1 MIAVPAIAPAWRQVK
16 ASYALVERNVN
27 LSKRYWGWE
36 VAFLVYTIAQSLA
49 IVYIADAQP
58 MISHGRVSPAEVHR
72 AVLYLAIGTL
82 TWSYMASLFQAI
94 AESVQWE
101 RWEGTIE
108 YTMMSPISRMTYLL
122 GSCLFGVIYG
132 LARSAVVLLVLVFT
146 FHLTANSG
154 GLLPALLI
162 VSVGSLSFVGIGIM
176 AATLPLLFTEKG
188 AQMTYVIEALLLL
201 VSGVYYPVTV
211 LPGWIQSVS
220 HLSPATYI
228 LDGTRTA
235 LLGSASRHD
244 VVSSLIPLAV
254 IGVVTIP
261 LGVYLWARAERF
273 AKRTGR
279 LKRAG

>member
-1 MIAVPAIAPAWRQVK
+1 MISSPAISPVWRQVK

-36 VAFLVYTIAQSLA
+36 IAFLVYTIAQSLA
-49 IVYIADAQP
+49 IVYIAEAQP
-58 MISHGRVSPAEVHR
+58 AISQHAMNAADVHR

-132 LARSAVVLLVLVFT
+132 LARSAVVLLVLVVT
-146 FHLTANSG
+146 FQLTANPS

-201 VSGVYYPVTV
+201 ISGVYYPVTV
-211 LPGWIQSVS
+211 LPGLVQAFS

-235 LLGSASRHD
+235 LLGSASQSD
-244 VVSSLIPLAV
+244 VISALIPLV
-254 IGVVTIP
+254 IIGIVTIP
-261 LGVYLWARAERF
+261 LGIFAWAQAERF

-279 LKRAG
+279 LKRTG